1 MKHKKS
7 VQFGTTIYRE
17 KEFERFCKKR
27 LRNPDFV
34 LGRTKEKILGIDHT
48 VGEEGVDDL
57 LNGVKDISDVLSKKS
72 EDKDL
77 IGGTP
82 NTNKSSPLMQEGM
95 SKGGIESK
103 VASTI
108 PTTQQL
114 WVDKY

>member
-72 EDKDL
+72 EHKDL

-108 PTTQQL
+108 PTTQ
-114 WVDKY
+114 